1 MKRKGKNVKR
11 TLFIVTIIMSIVL
24 VLLGIF
30 LLAIYPKIK
39 QNTSKKQFDAEE
51 IENREQIEEA
61 KQNETQESYTQQPDD
76 AVETDNGEQI
86 EATKQ
91 NEAHEP
97 YTLQPDDLTQIGR
110 REKAAEEFKK
120 IMGIDIPNG
129 VTINRIFLED
139 DGYLMIDLVFHSQD
153 YDSVFQTI
161 RDAADNR
168 LPLVFQN
175 EEIYDPDLPNVFEY
189 GWEEQYFEL
198 FPESTGQIHPIIEW
212 YIDEPES
219 KSGAITGFTALTLLK
234 TGNDDF
240 HIIFQND

>member
-1 MKRKGKNVKR
+1 M
-11 TLFIVTIIMSIVL
+11 L
-24 VLLGIF
+24 VFLGIF
-30 LLAIYPKIK
+30 LFAIYPKIK

-91 NEAHEP
+91 NEAQEP
-97 YTLQPDDLTQIGR
+97 YITQIGR
-110 REKAAEEFKK
+110 RKKAAEEFKK

-219 KSGAITGFTALTLLK
+219 KSGAITGFTALALLQVS
-234 TGNDDF
+234 DDSF